1 MRPASDLPSLSKRLE
16 RQNSLPAADPSSLT
30 DDPAV
35 DPGPAAGARLAPRGR
50 TAGLAGLGRDAA
62 STAESASCA
71 GVVVDRDDEEG
82 AAGHALAV

>member
-1 MRPASDLPSLSKRLE
+1 MRPASDLPSLSQRLE

-35 DPGPAAGARLAPRGR
+35 DPGPK
-50 TAGLAGLGRDAA
+50 LGRDAA

-71 GVVVDRDDEEG
+71 GVVVDRDDEES